1 MKSRGFASS
10 ARRSKAAAAAAAAD
24 VPLRWQVRRCFARR
38 SEGFWEGHAVLDGAD
53 VVSDAGVASSYA
65 ALTSV
70 SDQLLK
76 DTAKFKCHSSL
87 VHRHRSESAYIS
99 S

>member
-1 MKSRGFASS
+1 
-10 ARRSKAAAAAAAAD
+10 
-24 VPLRWQVRRCFARR
+24 
-38 SEGFWEGHAVLDGAD
+38 VLDGAD

-76 DTAKFKCHSSL
+76 DTAKFKCRSSL

>member
-1 MKSRGFASS
+1 VPN
-10 ARRSKAAAAAAAAD
+10 AAKQQL
-24 VPLRWQVRRCFARR
+24 LRLLLQQQRVRRWDGRFGDA
-38 SEGFWEGHAVLDGAD
+38 SHAGVKASGKGTLDGAD

-76 DTAKFKCHSSL
+76 DTAKFKCRSSL